1 MTCPMNCLIGKDFIG
16 DGSRPP
22 DSPTMMGSYGVL
34 IIINAA
40 HEMAEWNHINAN
52 CAVIK
57 EERGKKQKY
66 LAEHGLQ
73 RPLLPLRVQQ
83 ALRICLEITLLHC
96 WQGQEV
102 NEEGV
107 AGTDLRGLAHC
118 YFRLTVAQRVLDW
131 WESDLSYREKGKLA
145 VYCFFSL
152 LLMIIFQGPS
162 TVVWWKRTKEQ
173 GRSSCGEA
181 VLRLSIGCNDICFLI
196 QFFE

>member
-40 HEMAEWNHINAN
+40 HKMAEWNHINAN
-52 CAVIK
+52 YAIIK

-83 ALRICLEITLLHC
+83 ALRVCLEIILLHC

-102 NEEGV
+102 NEKGA
-107 AGTDLRGLAHC
+107 AGMVLRELGHHH
-118 YFRLTVAQRVLDW
+118 FRLTIARGCQIDGNLTSHTW
-131 WESDLSYREKGKLA
+131 GKASALFT
-145 VYCFFSL
+145 VSSL
-152 LLMIIFQGPS
+152 LFIIIFQGPN
-162 TVVWWKRTKEQ
+162 TGVWWKRKKEW
-173 GRSSCGEA
+173 
-181 VLRLSIGCNDICFLI
+181 V
-196 QFFE
+196 FFTWGGSAKAFHCL